1 MKQTGVTRKID
12 ELGRIV
18 LPKELRKYLNINPGD
33 DFQITI
39 ENEKIILEK
48 YSRLQNEELELI
60 HLINCFSSITNY
72 SIYLVINNKIVNTK
86 MDPKEK
92 KVKEEEL
99 NVEETLNNAE
109 EQPQDEQAEN
119 AAPMTHEEE
128 LEKELETAQET
139 IEEQKD
145 KYLRLSAEFDNYRKR
160 TMKEKAEL
168 ILNGGEKSLSSILP
182 VVDDFERAIKTMETA
197 TDVQAVKEGVELIYN
212 KFMATLAQN
221 GVKVIETKDQPLNT
235 DYHEAIAVIPAPSEA
250 QKGKI
255 LDCVQ
260 TGYTLNDKVLR
271 HAKVVVGE

>member
-1 MKQTGVTRKID
+1 
-12 ELGRIV
+12 
-18 LPKELRKYLNINPGD
+18 
-33 DFQITI
+33 
-39 ENEKIILEK
+39 
-48 YSRLQNEELELI
+48 
-60 HLINCFSSITNY
+60 
-72 SIYLVINNKIVNTK
+72 

-99 NVEETLNNAE
+99 NVEETQNHAE
-109 EQPQDEQAEN
+109 EHPQNELAED
-119 AAPMTHEEE
+119 ATPLTHEEE
-128 LEKELETAQET
+128 LEKELEKAQEE

-197 TDVQAVKEGVELIYN
+197 TDVNAVKEGVELIYN
-212 KFMATLAQN
+212 KFMAVLAQN
-221 GVKVIETKDQPLNT
+221 GVKVIETKDQPLDT

>member
-1 MKQTGVTRKID
+1 MIAVL
-12 ELGRIV
+12 EGRGNK
-18 LPKELRKYLNINPGD
+18 LKKEPQNV
-33 DFQITI
+33 
-39 ENEKIILEK
+39 NEKETEK
-48 YSRLQNEELELI
+48 TNNEKKDEMKKGFFKKKKDPRDEKIEELTDR
-60 HLINCFSSITNY
+60 FKRT
-72 SIYLVINNKIVNTK
+72 
-86 MDPKEK
+86 M
-92 KVKEEEL
+92 
-99 NVEETLNNAE
+99 
-109 EQPQDEQAEN
+109 
-119 AAPMTHEEE
+119 
-128 LEKELETAQET
+128 
-139 IEEQKD
+139 
-145 KYLRLSAEFDNYRKR
+145 AEFDNYRKR

>member
-1 MKQTGVTRKID
+1 
-12 ELGRIV
+12 
-18 LPKELRKYLNINPGD
+18 
-33 DFQITI
+33 
-39 ENEKIILEK
+39 
-48 YSRLQNEELELI
+48 
-60 HLINCFSSITNY
+60 
-72 SIYLVINNKIVNTK
+72 

-119 AAPMTHEEE
+119 AVPMTHEEE
-128 LEKELETAQET
+128 LEKKLETAQET

>member
-1 MKQTGVTRKID
+1 
-12 ELGRIV
+12 
-18 LPKELRKYLNINPGD
+18 
-33 DFQITI
+33 
-39 ENEKIILEK
+39 
-48 YSRLQNEELELI
+48 
-60 HLINCFSSITNY
+60 
-72 SIYLVINNKIVNTK
+72 

-197 TDVQAVKEGVELIYN
+197 TDVPAVKEGVELIYN